1 MESPN
6 DTKQLG
12 EKSAFEDDVNMAEV
26 SNTNES
32 AKTLSNFLV
41 SRSFSQ
47 ESGLINPA
55 TLLNHKV
62 QLSLVSV
69 FVKILELYASVGH
82 RDERTPTDKWARS
95 AVNLLRKE
103 IYKILTHGV
112 HEHSTKCFFLKL
124 HPLAYIKLMRS
135 SFTDIYNQDQ

>member
-1 MESPN
+1 MKNIGSMNLTITEQQQEDVKMESPN

-62 QLSLVSV
+62 
-69 FVKILELYASVGH
+69 
-82 RDERTPTDKWARS
+82 
-95 AVNLLRKE
+95 
-103 IYKILTHGV
+103 
-112 HEHSTKCFFLKL
+112 
-124 HPLAYIKLMRS
+124 
-135 SFTDIYNQDQ
+135 